1 MIRVIHW
8 AAAVTIVSV
17 SWSCVDDSCTLIACN
32 DVSVVS
38 LPPGLVEGPYDL
50 EVVVGESTLRA
61 RCLQP
66 ASPEAAEN
74 SPELDC
80 DTTTFEI
87 TAEPGTSVREI
98 QVTIIDVDTEET
110 LAAAINVA
118 LDAVGEETPNGPD
131 CPPVCFVRNGALTV
145 AGGD

>member
-1 MIRVIHW
+1 MIRWI
-8 AAAVTIVSV
+8 AAVALVSV
-17 SWSCVDDSCTLIACN
+17 SWSCVDDSCTEIACS
-32 DVSVVS
+32 DTSVVS

-50 EVVVGESTLRA
+50 EVVAGDSTLRA

-80 DTTTFEI
+80 DASTFEI
-87 TAEPGTSVREI
+87 TAEAGTSVREVR
-98 QVTIIDVDTEET
+98 VTIIDVDTEET
-110 LAAAINVA
+110 LAAAVTVA
-118 LDAVGEETPNGPD
+118 LDAIGEEQPNGPD

-145 AGGD
+145 VGGD